1 VRAILADQN
10 NEGHVAAL
18 ARRLQSEPWRE
29 FWESLRLSVLTF
41 ADLGLLPETP
51 DVLLWQACQ
60 QHEAILITINRNADG
75 PDSLEA
81 TIRGQ
86 NTSTSLPVMTLAN
99 PTRFLQ
105 ERDYAER
112 VVEQLLVYLLD
123 IDSYRGAGRLYLP

>member
-1 VRAILADQN
+1 MRAILADQN

-18 ARRLQSEPWRE
+18 VRRLQGEPWRE
-29 FWESLRLSVLTF
+29 FWEGLRLSVLTF

-60 QHEAILITINRNADG
+60 QHGAILITINRNADG

-81 TIRGQ
+81 TIRQQ
-86 NTSTSLPVMTLAN
+86 NTPTSLPVMTLAN
-99 PTRFLQ
+99 PDRLMQ

-123 IDSYRGAGRLYLP
+123 IDNYRGSGRLYLP